1 MGKVHILV
9 IDEGTTGT
17 RALVFNEKA
26 EILSQAYS
34 EFTQFTPSTD
44 KVEHDPVEI
53 WDTTM
58 AMIQETLDKAKLKP
72 ADITAIGITN
82 QRATSVVWDK
92 ATGEPIYRAIV
103 WQDMRTG
110 DLVDEI
116 RATEWSEKAHQGTGW
131 SVAQVYSSLM
141 LKWIFTHVPEA
152 KVLSAQGRLAF
163 GTIDSWLIWKLTGGK
178 EHAIS
183 YSNASVTGSLNLHTL
198 NWYDEWLTWLGIP
211 VSIFP
216 ELKDDSGYFGET
228 DPKIFGERVP
238 ILAAIA
244 DQHAALFAQG
254 CLTPGTVKCTHGTG
268 TFLDVNIGDKP
279 VISKYGLNSIIAW
292 RIKGH
297 TTFGLEGYANVT
309 GSAIQWLRDG
319 LGIINK
325 SAETEAIATSVPS
338 SEGVYFV
345 LGHTGIG
352 APYWDAFARGLI
364 IGITRGT
371 KRAHIVRATLE
382 AIVYHTKD
390 ILEAMYKESGV
401 KITSVKVDGGAAAN
415 NFLLQFQ
422 ADMLDAEVERPL
434 SLEATSLGAAFLAG
448 LASGVWKSTEE
459 ISNFRKVDRIFYPK
473 IDPKER
479 DRLYD
484 DWKRAIERS
493 LGWAK
498 H

>member
-1 MGKVHILV
+1 MEKKYILV

-17 RALVFNEKA
+17 RALVFDQEGA
-26 EILSQAYS
+26 VVSQAYS
-34 EFTQFTPSTD
+34 EFTQYTPSPD

-53 WDTTM
+53 WDTTL
-58 AMIQETLDKAKLKP
+58 AMVRQALEKAGLKP
-72 ADITAIGITN
+72 ADVTAIGITN
-82 QRATSVVWDK
+82 QRATAVVWDK
-92 ATGEPIYRAIV
+92 LTGEPIHRAIV

-110 DLVDEI
+110 DLVEEI
-116 RATEWSEKAHQGTGW
+116 RASEWGEKAHQGTGW
-131 SVAQVYSSLM
+131 TVAQVYSSLM

-152 KVLSAQGRLAF
+152 KTLAAQGRLAF

-178 EHAIS
+178 EHAIG

-198 NWYDEWLTWLGIP
+198 KWYDEWLTWLGVP

-216 ELKDDSGYFGET
+216 EPKDDSGFFGET
-228 DPKIFGERVP
+228 DQAVFGACVP
-238 ILAAIA
+238 ILAAVA

-254 CLTPGTVKCTHGTG
+254 CFTPGTVKCTHGTG
-268 TFLDVNIGDKP
+268 TFLDMNIGAKP
-279 VISKYGLNSIIAW
+279 VISSSGLNSLIAW
-292 RIKGH
+292 RIKGQ

-319 LGIINK
+319 LEIITK

-345 LGHTGIG
+345 LGHTGVG
-352 APYWDAFARGLI
+352 APYWDPFARGLI

-390 ILEAMYKESGV
+390 ILEAMRKESGV
-401 KITSVKVDGGAAAN
+401 NITSVKVDGGAAAN

-422 ADMLDAEVERPL
+422 ADMLDAEVERPR
-434 SLEATSLGAAFLAG
+434 SVEATSLGAAFLAG
-448 LASGVWKSTEE
+448 LAAGVWQSQQELLAFRE
-459 ISNFRKVDRIFYPK
+459 IDRVFYPQM
-473 IDPKER
+473 PAEER
-479 DRLYD
+479 ERLYA
-484 DWKRAIERS
+484 DWVRAVERS